1 MAAFTFVYLRLMGG
15 AYDKRFRAGAL
26 PAGGYTGRI
35 VMSQTTNAFDF
46 SFAARTWRV
55 LATGRRGAVGSN
67 HALATQAG
75 VDILRGGGNAA
86 DAAVAVAS
94 TLGVVEPQMS
104 GAGGDGFYL
113 VYEAGPRRATVINA
127 TGSAPRAATAEHYAA
142 GIPKSGAAAF
152 STPGAVDGWLTLL
165 GRFGTRPAPQLFES
179 AIYYAREGFGLTRR
193 LRDFIAAE
201 EPRLRQDDHAASCFL
216 SGGSVPH
223 VGHTIR
229 QVALARTLTAIAEG
243 GRAAFYEGPIAR
255 ALGSFCQQAGG
266 VVAAEDLADY
276 HCELVEP
283 VRTTYRG
290 YEVLQAP
297 PNSMGWVLLE
307 ELNVLE
313 RFDLQSMGA
322 LSTDALHVM
331 VEAKKLAFAD
341 RERHSSDPRYFTAP
355 LDTLLSKRH
364 AAELADRIDPR
375 RAIAR
380 HARPPVLA
388 GAGSDTT
395 YFCVVDADGNA
406 VSGIQSI
413 NDPFGA
419 AVVGG
424 NTGIVM
430 NNRMR
435 PWHLEPDHPNALQPG
450 KRVRHTMNTPLLLD
464 QNGQVRMVWGTPG
477 GDAQVQINLQTITA
491 IVDFGMDPQ
500 QAVEAPR
507 WCSFEPGQ
515 EANWPHTS
523 AEKVQVEE
531 RFSEAVRSDLA
542 ARGHRLEVVGP
553 LNGPCSAQAIVRLPD
568 GMLAA
573 GADPRRDGTA
583 VAW

>member
-1 MAAFTFVYLRLMGG
+1 MLS
-15 AYDKRFRAGAL
+15 
-26 PAGGYTGRI
+26 P
-35 VMSQTTNAFDF
+35 TTNPFDF
-46 SFAARTWRV
+46 SFGARTWRV

-67 HALATQAG
+67 HTLATQAG
-75 VDILRGGGNAA
+75 VEVLRRGGNAA
-86 DAAVAVAS
+86 DAAVAVAT
-94 TLGVVEPQMS
+94 TLAVVEPQMS

-113 VYEAGPRRATVINA
+113 VYEAGLRRSTVINA
-127 TGSAPRAATAEHYAA
+127 TGPAPRAATTERYAA

-165 GRFGTRPAPQLFES
+165 NRFGTRPAQQVFES
-179 AIYYAREGFGLTRR
+179 AIYYAAEGFGLTRR

-201 EPRLRQDDHAASCFL
+201 EPRLREDSRAASRFL
-216 SGGSVPH
+216 AGGSTPS
-223 VGHTIR
+223 VGQTIR
-229 QVALARTLTAIAEG
+229 QPELARTLTAIAEG
-243 GRAAFYEGPIAR
+243 GRAAFYEGPIAQ

-266 VVAAEDLADY
+266 VVTAADLADY
-276 HCELVEP
+276 QCELVEP
-283 VRTTYRG
+283 SRTTYRG

-313 RFDLQSMGA
+313 RFDLKSMGA
-322 LSTDALHVM
+322 LSGDALHVM

-341 RERHSSDPRYFTAP
+341 RERHSSDPRHFSAP
-355 LDTLLSKRH
+355 LDTLLSKSH

-375 RAIAR
+375 RAIPR
-380 HARPPVLA
+380 HAHSSVLA

-419 AVVGG
+419 AVVAGD
-424 NTGIVM
+424 TGVLL

-435 PWHLEPDHPNALQPG
+435 PWHLEPDHPNVLQPG

-464 QNGQVRMVWGTPG
+464 QDGQVRMVWGTPG

-507 WCSFEPGQ
+507 WCSFEPSQ

-523 AEKVQVEE
+523 SEKLQVEE
-531 RFSEAVRSDLA
+531 RFSETVRGDLA

-553 LNGPCSAQAIVRLPD
+553 LDGPCSAQAIVRLPD